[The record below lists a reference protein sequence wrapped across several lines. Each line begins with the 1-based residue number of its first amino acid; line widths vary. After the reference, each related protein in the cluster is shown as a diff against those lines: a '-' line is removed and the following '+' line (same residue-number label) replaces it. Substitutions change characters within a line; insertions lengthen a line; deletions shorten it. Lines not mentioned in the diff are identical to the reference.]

1 MMRGSGLLVA
11 AVAICAAPST
21 HIYAAEEQR
30 VRVTG
35 IFSNLAYSEE
45 GGDLLGTEIF
55 LITIGRLEYVA
66 FFQCWGGEATR
77 PVTVPVKV
85 NGDMISFAVR
95 GASCG
100 DGAYSGRISK
110 AGFDGAWTYRLLDG
124 GSRAEPVHLKRKQS
138 YWQ

>member
-1 MMRGSGLLVA
+1 MRGCGFLILALSIGATL
-11 AVAICAAPST
+11 ST
-21 HIYAAEEQR
+21 HICAAEEQK
-30 VRVTG
+30 VHVTG
-35 IFSNLAYSEE
+35 IYSDLAYSEE

-77 PVTVPVKV
+77 PVTVPVNV

-100 DGAYSGRISK
+100 DGAYKGRISK
-110 AGFDGAWTYRLLDG
+110 AGFDGMWTHRLLDG
-124 GSRAEPVHLKRKQS
+124 GSRVEPVRLKRKQS